1 MEHKYYNLQPT
12 LMLKN
17 TVFVNEN
24 AYAGNYK
31 PGILMDIF
39 IYDNLPED
47 KKKAELI
54 IKKMSTVQN
63 LIYCKKR

>member
-1 MEHKYYNLQPT
+1 
-12 LMLKN
+12 MLKN

-54 IKKMSTVQN
+54 IKNVNGTKSYI
-63 LIYCKKR
+63 L

>member
-1 MEHKYYNLQPT
+1 MGHKYYNLQPT

-54 IKKMSTVQN
+54 IKNVNGTKSYI
-63 LIYCKKR
+63 L